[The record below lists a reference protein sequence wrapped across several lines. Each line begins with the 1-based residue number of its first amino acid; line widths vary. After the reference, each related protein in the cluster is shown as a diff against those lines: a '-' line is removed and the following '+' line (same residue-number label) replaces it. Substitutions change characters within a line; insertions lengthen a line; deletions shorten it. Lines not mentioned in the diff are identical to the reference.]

1 MSDLNN
7 QQPPLST
14 ALDNVVV
21 VLVEPQDDINIG
33 NTIRACK
40 NFGITR
46 IRLVSPAS
54 ADPERIGISAPK
66 AGDVIARIERFDSVD
81 DALADCTFVAAMTAR
96 ARRANWTVVEP
107 RSAAMDVVSAADTG
121 LAAIVFGREDSGL
134 PNDVLDRCHVIVT
147 VPTNPNYSSLNL
159 GQAVL
164 LLVWEIFR
172 EAQRVQIERSRD
184 ASLNKDNRELAVMA
198 RLEPMFSQA
207 ERALSAIEFFKTG
220 SSAHIM
226 RTVRAVFLRAG
237 LDNREAALWHGVFTE
252 IEAFMKRTGRSQTTE
267 ATISSPKLP
276 DKD

>member
-1 MSDLNN
+1 MSGL
-7 QQPPLST
+7 QSPQPLSA
-14 ALDNVVV
+14 ALDNIVV

-66 AGDVIARIERFDSVD
+66 AGDVIANIERFDSVD
-81 DALADCTFVAAMTAR
+81 EALADCTFVAAMTAR

-107 RSAAMDVVSAADTG
+107 RSAAMDVVAAANDG

-134 PNDVLDRCHVIVT
+134 PNDVLDRCHVVVT

-172 EAQRVQIERSRD
+172 EAERVQIERSND
-184 ASLNKDNRELAVMA
+184 AVHNQEHRELAVMA

-207 ERALSAIEFFKTG
+207 ERALSAIEFFKSG
-220 SSAHIM
+220 SGAHIM
-226 RTVRAVFLRAG
+226 RSVRAVFLRAG

-252 IEAFMKRTGRSQTTE
+252 IEAFMKRTGRAPTVSKPSDIPQE
-267 ATISSPKLP
+267 
-276 DKD
+276 KD